1 MSAPIYL
8 DYNATTPLA
17 AAVYAT
23 MEPYLRTHFGNP
35 SSDHPYGDTARQ
47 AVAAAR
53 EQVAGVVGAAPDQII
68 FTGGG
73 SEAINQV
80 LKGLAFSRRERGM
93 HLITS
98 AVEHPAVAQTMA
110 WLATQGFQVT
120 TVPVD
125 QHGMV
130 DPAAV
135 AAAITAQTSLIS
147 IMHAQNEVGTIQP
160 ITAIAALARERAILV
175 HTDAAQSVGK
185 IPVTLADLGVDVL
198 TVAGHK
204 LYGPKGIG
212 AIILR
217 DSLTLP
223 PLIHG
228 AGHEAGRRAGTEN
241 VPSIVGL
248 GAACALVAP
257 ALPQTADTMRGLR
270 DTLEARLN
278 AAIPGLLVNG
288 HPTERLPNT
297 LNVSLPEIN
306 AAALLGAIRT
316 QVACSTGSACHAGH
330 AAPSAVLLAM
340 GRTPAQAAAALRLSL
355 GHDTTATEID
365 QATTIISDAY
375 HRLRAADTQRQEIPA

>member
-1 MSAPIYL
+1 MRPIYL

-17 AAVYAT
+17 PAVYTA

-35 SSDHPYGDTARQ
+35 SSDHPYGDIARQ
-47 AVAAAR
+47 AVATAR
-53 EQVAGVVGAAPDQII
+53 QQVATMVRADPAQVIV
-68 FTGGG
+68 TGGG

-80 LKGLAFSRRERGM
+80 LKGLAFSRRKRGT

-135 AAAITAQTSLIS
+135 SDAITDQTTLIS
-147 IMHAQNEVGTIQP
+147 IMHTQNEVGTIQP
-160 ITAIAALARERAILV
+160 IAAIAALARERHILM

-185 IPVTLADLGVDVL
+185 IPVTLADLGIDVL

-204 LYGPKGIG
+204 FYGPKGIG
-212 AIILR
+212 AIVLR
-217 DSLTLP
+217 DDLPLP

-228 AGHEAGRRAGTEN
+228 AGHEQGRRAGTEN

-248 GAACALVAP
+248 GVACALVAES
-257 ALPQTADTMRGLR
+257 LPQTADTMRRLR

-297 LNVSLPEIN
+297 LNVSLPDSN
-306 AAALLGAIRT
+306 AAALLTAIRN
-316 QVACSTGSACHAGH
+316 QVAYSTGSACHAGH

-355 GHDTTATEID
+355 GRDTTGADID
-365 QATTIISDAY
+365 QAAMIIGDAY
-375 HRLRAADTQRQEIPA
+375 HRLRLAGDQPEEPSA

>member
-1 MSAPIYL
+1 MVPIYL

-17 AAVYAT
+17 PAAYAA

-35 SSDHPYGDTARQ
+35 SSDHPYGDVARTAVATARQ
-47 AVAAAR
+47 QIAALVGASP
-53 EQVAGVVGAAPDQII
+53 EQVI

-80 LKGLAFSRRERGM
+80 LKSLAVARRARGT

-110 WLATQGFQVT
+110 WLGTQGFQVT
-120 TVPVD
+120 TLPVD

-135 AAAITAQTSLIS
+135 AAALTDQTTLIS

-160 ITAIAALARERAILV
+160 IAVIAALAHARDILV

-212 AIILR
+212 AIVLR
-217 DSLTLP
+217 DDLTLP
-223 PLIHG
+223 ALIHG
-228 AGHEAGRRAGTEN
+228 AGHEHGRRAGTEN

-248 GAACALVAP
+248 GAAAAAVPDQLTQYAGAV
-257 ALPQTADTMRGLR
+257 RGLR
-270 DTLEARLN
+270 DQLADRLTT
-278 AAIPGLLVNG
+278 AIPGLLVNG

-297 LNVSLPEIN
+297 LNVSLPGIN
-306 AAALLGAIRT
+306 AAGLLGAIRT
-316 QVACSTGSACHAGH
+316 EVACSTGSACHAGH

-340 GRTPAQAAAALRLSL
+340 GRTPVQAAAALRLSL
-355 GHDTTATEID
+355 GQDTTAAEID
-365 QATTIISDAY
+365 QAATTITDAY